1 MYAVIKSGGKQYKVA
16 PGDRVKLEKI
26 EAAKG
31 ASVIFEQVLMIGGDE
46 VKVGSPLV
54 ENAAVR
60 GTVESQGRG
69 NKIIVYKFKRRKGYH
84 KKQGHRQDYTM
95 VRIDEV
101 QADAKAAQAAAAAAA
116 ADQSDER
123 IEDTGD
129 SGED

>member
-26 EAAKG
+26 EAAEG
-31 ASVIFEQVLMIGGDE
+31 APVLFEQVLMIGGDE
-46 VKVGSPLV
+46 VKIGSPLV

-60 GTVESQGRG
+60 GTVESHGRAG
-69 NKIIVYKFKRRKGYH
+69 KIIVYKFKRRKGYH

-101 QADAKAAQAAAAAAA
+101 QADAKAARAA
-116 ADQSDER
+116 
-123 IEDTGD
+123 D